1 NVAFLIRRPSR
12 FGNTGWPGTGRSGR
26 RSRRM
31 VSISGGSSMLRRAV
45 RVFGA
50 PRTPKW
56 NDARMKAIPCSRS
69 TLSHES
75 AAASLGREAERGDSM
90 LDDSANLIRTAFGAA
105 PRCQAQCKAT
115 RERCGRPARRGFTV
129 CSVHGAG
136 TRRRELAGVR
146 TNPRAGSLVHGGR
159 AQQATL
165 VALREVDA
173 AFAAAR
179 AEVARLPDRLRAID
193 DALADLSALRQLL
206 LH

>member
-1 NVAFLIRRPSR
+1 
-12 FGNTGWPGTGRSGR
+12 
-26 RSRRM
+26 
-31 VSISGGSSMLRRAV
+31 
-45 RVFGA
+45 
-50 PRTPKW
+50 
-56 NDARMKAIPCSRS
+56 
-69 TLSHES
+69 
-75 AAASLGREAERGDSM
+75 M
-90 LDDSANLIRTAFGAA
+90 LDSSGDQVRTAFGEA

-115 RERCGRPARRGFTV
+115 RERCGRPARQGFTV

-179 AEVARLPDRLRAID
+179 AEAASRPDRLRAID
-193 DALADLSALRQLL
+193 EVLLDLWALRRVIVQQVQVEGDDHAQAVLGV
-206 LH
+206 LHVLAATIERAARIEQRLSHPEHVHVGLVNAFVRNTVATMAEFIAPERLAEALEKLKALQAAAVPGTTEGSS